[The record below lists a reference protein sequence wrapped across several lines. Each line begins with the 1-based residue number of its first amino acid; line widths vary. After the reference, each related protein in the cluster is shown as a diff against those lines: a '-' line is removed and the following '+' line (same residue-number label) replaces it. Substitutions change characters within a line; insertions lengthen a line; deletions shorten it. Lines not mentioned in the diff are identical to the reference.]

1 MSGVVKFTEASS
13 LALHAMAILAA
24 QPGQRVQIQAIG
36 EQLSVSTNHLAK
48 VMQRLSKVG
57 LVESVRGRGGGFLLR
72 RDPAEISMLDVYEAV
87 EGTLEICHC
96 LFSPPKCCGDCILGD
111 TLATAN
117 TLVREK
123 LSHTRL
129 SHLAALFDPKLAPQ
143 AQPTPR
149 PIRSPRGGTDP
160 GHRERSAAPARSGTP
175 R

>member
-13 LALHAMAILAA
+13 LALHAMAILA
-24 QPGQRVQIQAIG
+24 GRRERRVQIRAIG
-36 EQLSVSTNHLAK
+36 ERLSVSTNHLAK

-57 LVESVRGRGGGFLLR
+57 LIESVRGRGGGFLLC
-72 RDPAEISMLDVYEAV
+72 RDPAEITMLEVYEAI
-87 EGTLEICHC
+87 EGPLEICHC

-117 TLVREK
+117 SLVREK

-129 SHLAALFDPKLAPQ
+129 SHLAALFEPTKAE
-143 AQPTPR
+143 PTPR
-149 PIRSPRGGTDP
+149 PIRLPRGGTEP
-160 GHRERSAAPARSGTP
+160 GYRGRSTRPAHSDTP